1 MRTLLRIL
9 VVILLPLFNINITYA
24 QTNFWEEVN
33 NGIYGGGVF
42 TLAINKSGHIF
53 AGTHRGGI
61 YRSLD
66 SGDNWSQVNNG
77 LTTNA
82 WVTSLDI
89 TDSGYVFTG
98 TSSGI
103 YLSTNNGDN
112 WTVINTG
119 LPDFTFVF
127 ALAINGAG
135 HIFAG
140 TDGNGMFRSTD
151 NGDNWICQFS
161 CHQQQRRHFC
171 RNVQW
176 RRVSLHRQRRQLEPN

>member
-1 MRTLLRIL
+1 MKNVSFFLMGLFLL
-9 VVILLPLFNINITYA
+9 FAANNSFSQGDFWE
-24 QTNFWEEVN
+24 QTNGPLGGDILSLTI
-33 NGIYGGGVF
+33 NGD
-42 TLAINKSGHIF
+42 GHIF
-53 AGTHRGGI
+53 AGNRGGGVF
-61 YRSLD
+61 RS
-66 SGDNWSQVNNG
+66 
-77 LTTNA
+77 
-82 WVTSLDI
+82 
-89 TDSGYVFTG
+89 TD
-98 TSSGI
+98 
-103 YLSTNNGDN
+103 NGDN

-171 RNVQW
+171 RDSCRCVSE
-176 RRVSLHRQRRQLEPN
+176 RRIYNRGRGNFLKHPVILCAGTELSQSV